1 MEARGSRDG
10 QEGKGQNVGVIAC
23 ACLWG
28 IVGQGR
34 VAHSH
39 RARWRSALPGSTSML
54 LSEGLRGPEYE
65 ARPLLARTMAMEQK
79 LYAKHD
85 TKRSMLRGTM
95 RA

>member
-1 MEARGSRDG
+1 
-10 QEGKGQNVGVIAC
+10 
-23 ACLWG
+23 
-28 IVGQGR
+28 
-34 VAHSH
+34 
-39 RARWRSALPGSTSML
+39 ML